1 MLRQCVFC
9 FCFLKEEHYN
19 CEICTHCLADPL
31 VPHAFETVV
40 QYKQCAQCDAVL
52 CPFHVNESRLC
63 APCEE
68 TDDDYE
74 DEGEEGHY
82 YACSCDDEVWEI
94 ETNKNVVVMNV
105 VASPPVTDSCSIC
118 LEAMRREKV
127 VSLEC
132 HSSHM
137 FHERC
142 IVNWFDTDHDSCPLC
157 CARVVGV

>member
-19 CEICTHCLADPL
+19 LEICTCCLADPL

-40 QYKQCAQCDAVL
+40 QYEQCAHCDSVL
-52 CPFHVNESRLC
+52 CPFHVNDSRLC
-63 APCEE
+63 APCQAADEE
-68 TDDDYE
+68 E
-74 DEGEEGHY
+74 DEH
-82 YACSCDDEVWEI
+82 YACSCEDVWEE

-105 VASPPVTDSCSIC
+105 VAVPPVADSCSIC

-157 CARVVGV
+157 CARVVGN